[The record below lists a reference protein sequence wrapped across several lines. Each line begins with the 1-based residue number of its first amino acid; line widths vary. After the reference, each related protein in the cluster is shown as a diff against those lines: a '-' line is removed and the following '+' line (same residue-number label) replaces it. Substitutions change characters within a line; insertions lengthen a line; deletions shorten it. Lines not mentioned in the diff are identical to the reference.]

1 MNWKDKSL
9 QLKPVKS
16 NLIRLLNN
24 LKSNMI
30 KDTFFLRNGNKSLKP
45 FPEEMMILTESDKIL
60 PI

>member
-16 NLIRLLNN
+16 NLIKLLNN

-30 KDTFFLRNGNKSLKP
+30 KDIFFLQNGNKSLRP
-45 FPEEMMILTESDKIL
+45 FLEEMMILTESDKIL